1 MYDDMEKTDSLYHL
15 IWMSRPLMQVA
26 ELAVEQGLEGSGL
39 TVRMRAVL
47 ETLREEGPLPVPE
60 IARRLE
66 IQRQYVQVM
75 VNETLAEGL
84 TEQRPNPRHKR
95 SPLLTLTAKGQ
106 AMIDGTVQ
114 RERRLLEGIGDKFE
128 DQEIATALDVVMR
141 LTASLKVK
149 TGGEQ

>member
-1 MYDDMEKTDSLYHL
+1 
-15 IWMSRPLMQVA
+15 MSRPLMQVA

-47 ETLREEGPLPVPE
+47 EVLRENGALPVPE
-60 IARRLE
+60 IARHLQ

-95 SPLLTLTAKGQ
+95 SPLLALTDKGQ
-106 AMIDGTVQ
+106 ALIEGAVA
-114 RERRLLEGIGDKFE
+114 RERVLLEAIGDGFE
-128 DQEIATALDVVMR
+128 EQEIATALDVVRR
-141 LTASLKVK
+141 LTERLMGK
-149 TGGEQ
+149 TGGET

>member
-1 MYDDMEKTDSLYHL
+1 MEKVDRLYHL
-15 IWMSRPLMQVA
+15 VWMSRPLMQVA

-47 ETLREEGPLPVPE
+47 EVLRENGALPVPE
-60 IARRLE
+60 IARHLQ

-95 SPLLTLTAKGQ
+95 SPLLALTDKGQ
-106 AMIDGTVQ
+106 ALIEGAVA
-114 RERRLLEGIGDKFE
+114 RERVLLEAIGDGFE
-128 DQEIATALDVVMR
+128 EQEIATALDVVRR
-141 LTASLKVK
+141 LTERLKGK
-149 TGGEQ
+149 TGGET